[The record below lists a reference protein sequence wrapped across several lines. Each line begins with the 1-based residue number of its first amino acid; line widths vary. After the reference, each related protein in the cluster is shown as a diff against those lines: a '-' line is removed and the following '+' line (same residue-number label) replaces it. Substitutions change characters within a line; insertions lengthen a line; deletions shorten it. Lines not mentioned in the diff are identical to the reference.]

1 MRWPTTPTVTTAASG
16 VREAPLAPRID
27 ARAGHERVTRKR
39 RPLPSAVEMAVGL
52 QTTRQWPPERCST
65 SVPCSE
71 VDLVPVS
78 LTVDVSGTV
87 ARSPLV
93 VTVPAVIRVG
103 RVPRSVATWRFAAS
117 IAAACDVPPA
127 DGCAS
132 EPMVSQSL
140 WPHACTKASTVA
152 WGPGGLLEHAARHEP
167 SRSSTTS
174 ATARRAVDLVIV
186 RCRKRRSPA
195 GRYRSS
201 GFPRSTPLD
210 GRTRAGR
217 VRGGSAGRRSAPP
230 PRVVTHHLGG
240 TAMQLGMIGLGR
252 MGANMVRRLQRA
264 GHQCV
269 VYDPSPDAVKA
280 LTDEGATGTTDLDDF
295 VAALDAPRN
304 VWLMVPAA
312 VVDSVL
318 GQVAPKLSSGDTL
331 IDGGNSHYPDDIRR
345 GNDLGER
352 GINYLDVGTSG
363 GVFGLERGYC
373 MMIGGQPEAVAGLR
387 PVFEALAPGIGDV
400 ERTEGRADGA
410 GAPGS
415 TAEEGWLHCGPHGAG
430 HFVKMVHNGIEY
442 GLMAAYAEGLNIL
455 AGANVG
461 AAKHDVDAETSPLER
476 PDLYQYDFDL
486 AEVTEVWR
494 RGSVVSSWLLD
505 LTAHAL
511 LGDPGLG
518 AFQGRVSDSG
528 EGRWTLTAAVDE
540 GVPAPVLATALF
552 NRFSSRGDDDYANR
566 ILAAMRHEFGGHV
579 EKPAAGEG
587 GGAAS

>member
-1 MRWPTTPTVTTAASG
+1 
-16 VREAPLAPRID
+16 
-27 ARAGHERVTRKR
+27 
-39 RPLPSAVEMAVGL
+39 
-52 QTTRQWPPERCST
+52 
-65 SVPCSE
+65 
-71 VDLVPVS
+71 
-78 LTVDVSGTV
+78 
-87 ARSPLV
+87 
-93 VTVPAVIRVG
+93 
-103 RVPRSVATWRFAAS
+103 
-117 IAAACDVPPA
+117 
-127 DGCAS
+127 
-132 EPMVSQSL
+132 
-140 WPHACTKASTVA
+140 
-152 WGPGGLLEHAARHEP
+152 
-167 SRSSTTS
+167 
-174 ATARRAVDLVIV
+174 
-186 RCRKRRSPA
+186 
-195 GRYRSS
+195 
-201 GFPRSTPLD
+201 
-210 GRTRAGR
+210 
-217 VRGGSAGRRSAPP
+217 
-230 PRVVTHHLGG
+230 
-240 TAMQLGMIGLGR
+240 MQLGMIGLGR

-318 GQVAPKLSSGDTL
+318 GQVAPKLSAGDTL

-345 GNDLGER
+345 GNDLGGR

-400 ERTEGRADGA
+400 ERTEGRADGK

-587 GGAAS
+587 GGPAS